1 MIMGNLMKRVKGP
14 KKSSLKKLL
23 GRVLLVHDRDADPPV
38 ARVFGVF
45 GVVGRRI
52 GYAFNLG
59 KSIARNAFFLND
71 LASFLGTLGRQGP
84 VVSVIGVGK
93 LHAVGMPANGHF
105 VGQGGQC
112 FRHFGEQSLGSGRHG
127 GGAQAKHGKVG
138 FVDDLYA
145 QAILVAGK

>member
-23 GRVLLVHDRDADPPV
+23 GRVLLVHDRDTDPPV

-52 GYAFNLG
+52 GYALNLG

-71 LASFLGTLGRQGP
+71 LASGT
-84 VVSVIGVGK
+84 
-93 LHAVGMPANGHF
+93 
-105 VGQGGQC
+105 
-112 FRHFGEQSLGSGRHG
+112 
-127 GGAQAKHGKVG
+127 QAKHGEVG

-145 QAILVAGK
+145 QAILVACK